1 MTTERN
7 SRNTGSANRSGS
19 TKHSGSAKRTNP
31 AGRTGSAN
39 RSSGTGAR
47 TGGTNRTGRGR
58 VSKAELKRRQ
68 RKKLIILGVEFFVVL
83 ILIVALFFITK
94 LDVIHKD
101 YLDGKDE
108 SSDETANT
116 DDMLEE
122 FMVDESDVKFN
133 DINSDMQG
141 YRNIALFGVD
151 ARNNNLGK
159 GCRTDTI
166 IIASIN
172 EETKEI
178 KLASVYRDT
187 YLNLGNDTYNKA
199 NGAYAHGGPKQA
211 INMLNMNFDLN
222 ITDYVTVGWG
232 AVADTVDAL
241 GGIEINVDESEI
253 GHLNNYQVETSQ
265 SLGRKYTKLTQT
277 GLVNLDGIQA
287 VSYCRIRY
295 TAGDDF
301 KRAERQREVIQALAD
316 KAQAV
321 ALKNPATLNK
331 IANEVFPSTATS
343 LTLNEILS
351 LLTDITSYK
360 IVDNTGF
367 PTEQN
372 RATGVIGSKG
382 DCVIPVDLATN
393 VTLLH
398 EFLFGDE
405 SYTPSPEVQEY
416 SAKIHSDTGK

>member
-1 MTTERN
+1 MATERS
-7 SRNTGSANRSGS
+7 SRNTGSVNRTGTTGRNGS
-19 TKHSGSAKRTNP
+19 TS
-31 AGRTGSAN
+31 RTGS
-39 RSSGTGAR
+39 
-47 TGGTNRTGRGR
+47 TNRTGSGQRTAATNRNGRRR

-68 RKKLIILGVEFFVVL
+68 RKKWIILGIEFFVVF
-83 ILIVALFFITK
+83 ILIIALFFITK

-101 YLDGKDE
+101 YIDE
-108 SSDETANT
+108 DEIQTNET
-116 DDMLEE
+116 VNSEEMLEE
-122 FMVDESDVKFN
+122 FLISEEDVKFN
-133 DINSDMQG
+133 NISDDMQG

-159 GCRTDTI
+159 GVRSDTI

-172 EETKEI
+172 ETTKEI
-178 KLASVYRDT
+178 RLASVYRDT
-187 YLNLGNDTYNKA
+187 YLNMGNDTYNKA
-199 NGAYAHGGPKQA
+199 NSAYAYGGPKQA

-241 GGIEINVDESEI
+241 GGIEIDVDSAEI
-253 GHLNNYQVETSQ
+253 NHLNNYQVETSQ
-265 SLGRKYTKLTQT
+265 SLGKKYTKLTQT
-277 GLVNLDGIQA
+277 GMVNLDGIQA

-295 TAGDDF
+295 TAGDDY

-321 ALKNPATLNK
+321 ALKNPATLND
-331 IANEVFPSTATS
+331 IANDVFPSTATS

-351 LLTDITSYK
+351 LLSDIGSYK
-360 IVDNTGF
+360 IVDSTGF
-367 PTEQN
+367 PNEQY
-372 RATGVIGSKG
+372 RATGVVGGKG
-382 DCVIPVDLATN
+382 DCVIPSDLSTN

-398 EFLFGDE
+398 EFLFGDTG
-405 SYTPSPEVQEY
+405 YVPSSEVQNY

>member
-1 MTTERN
+1 MATERS
-7 SRNTGSANRSGS
+7 SRNTGSANR
-19 TKHSGSAKRTNP
+19 
-31 AGRTGSAN
+31 TGTTRRN
-39 RSSGTGAR
+39 SS
-47 TGGTNRTGRGR
+47 TNRTGSTQRTGSSNGRRR

-68 RKKLIILGVEFFVVL
+68 RKKWIILGVEFFVFLVL
-83 ILIVALFFITK
+83 IIALYFITK

-101 YLDGKDE
+101 YIDE
-108 SSDETANT
+108 NEIQINENANT
-116 DDMLEE
+116 EEMLEE
-122 FMVDESDVKFN
+122 FMISEEDVKFN
-133 DINSDMQG
+133 DFGDDMKG

-159 GCRTDTI
+159 GVRSDTI

-178 KLASVYRDT
+178 RLASIYRDT

-199 NGAYAHGGPKQA
+199 NSAYAYGGPKQA

-241 GGIEINVDESEI
+241 GGIEIDVDSAEI
-253 GHLNNYQVETSQ
+253 THLNNYQVETSQ

-277 GLVNLDGIQA
+277 GMVNLDGIQA

-295 TAGDDF
+295 TAGDDY

-321 ALKNPATLNK
+321 ALKNPATLND
-331 IANEVFPSTATS
+331 IANDVFPSTATS

-351 LLTDITSYK
+351 LLSDIGSYK
-360 IVDNTGF
+360 IVDSTGF
-367 PTEQN
+367 PNEQY
-372 RATGVIGSKG
+372 RATGVVGGKG
-382 DCVIPVDLATN
+382 DCVIPSDLSTN

-398 EFLFGDE
+398 EFLFGDTG
-405 SYTPSPEVQEY
+405 YVPSSEAQNY

>member
-1 MTTERN
+1 MATERS
-7 SRNTGSANRSGS
+7 SRNTGSANR
-19 TKHSGSAKRTNP
+19 
-31 AGRTGSAN
+31 TGTTRRN
-39 RSSGTGAR
+39 SS
-47 TGGTNRTGRGR
+47 TNRTGSTQRTGSSNGRRR

-68 RKKLIILGVEFFVVL
+68 RKKWIILGVEFFVFLVL
-83 ILIVALFFITK
+83 IIALYFITK

-101 YLDGKDE
+101 YIDE
-108 SSDETANT
+108 NEIQINENSNT
-116 DDMLEE
+116 EEMLEE
-122 FMVDESDVKFN
+122 FMISEEDVKFN
-133 DINSDMQG
+133 DFGDDMKG

-159 GCRTDTI
+159 GVRSDTI

-178 KLASVYRDT
+178 RLASIYRDT

-199 NGAYAHGGPKQA
+199 NSAYAYGGPKQA

-241 GGIEINVDESEI
+241 GGIEIDVDSAEI
-253 GHLNNYQVETSQ
+253 THLNNYQVETSQ

-277 GLVNLDGIQA
+277 GMVNLDGIQA

-295 TAGDDF
+295 TAGDDY

-321 ALKNPATLNK
+321 ALKNPATLND
-331 IANEVFPSTATS
+331 IANDVFPSTATS

-351 LLTDITSYK
+351 LLSDIGSYK
-360 IVDNTGF
+360 IVDSTGF
-367 PTEQN
+367 PNEQY
-372 RATGVIGSKG
+372 RATGVVGGKG
-382 DCVIPVDLATN
+382 DCVIPSDLSTN

-398 EFLFGDE
+398 EFLFGDTG
-405 SYTPSPEVQEY
+405 YVPSAEVQNY